1 MKKIRYSVDI
11 NPRNPGSRRIE
22 RVVIYGLQNEPS
34 SVTIANPASG
44 SDERALDFAYDA
56 RVGAMTVRKPGV
68 CVVDDFDLR
77 IRDATTS

>member
-11 NPRNPGSRRIE
+11 NTLNPGSRRIE
-22 RVVIYGLQNEPS
+22 RVVIYGLQKEPS

-44 SDERALDFAYDA
+44 PDERALEFAYDA
-56 RVGAMTVRKPGV
+56 RVGTMTVRKPDV

-77 IRDATTS
+77 IRDATTY